1 MEKITVIPLNKKHLK
16 YLAVKV
22 KTGISAFLTH
32 LIYSYNKN
40 YKNYDIKRG
49 YARYIPRKGYVFSKK
64 GRGAFRV
71 FYVSA
76 TRYDNNKELY
86 EELGRSTIK
95 TKAEKIRIVDQ
106 AKEIK
111 DSLDHDKI
119 MVPKVKKQKSEF
131 VKVKI
136 R

>member
-1 MEKITVIPLNKKHLK
+1 MEKHAIIPLSKKHLK
-16 YLAVKV
+16 YLAVKT
-22 KTGISAFLTH
+22 KSGISTFLTH
-32 LIYSYNKN
+32 LIHNYNRN

-49 YARYIPRKGYVFSKK
+49 HARYIPRKGYVFSKK
-64 GRGAFRV
+64 GRGAFPI

-76 TRYDNNKELY
+76 TRYDNIKELH

-95 TKAEKIRIVDQ
+95 TRSEKIRIADR
-106 AKEIK
+106 AKEVK

-119 MVPKVKKQKSEF
+119 MVPKVKNKKADF
-131 VKVKI
+131 IKVKI